1 MEKRIDFRIDE
12 YKEGDMEGVIDAIDT
27 TLRDIGVISKTAEKI
42 DNDDLFK
49 IPEVYSGRGR
59 FWVAKVG
66 KKIIGTVAVKEVD
79 EQTVVLNRMFVL
91 VEYHGSGLGQKLF
104 DVAIDFV
111 REQSFKKMILDTD
124 KAMSRAHRFY
134 EKNGFV
140 RVGESGSKYLYEI
153 VL

>member
-1 MEKRIDFRIDE
+1 MDFRIDE
-12 YKEGDMEGVIDAIDT
+12 YEESDMEGVIGVIDT
-27 TLRDIGVISKTAEKI
+27 TLRDIGVIPKTVERI
-42 DNDDLFK
+42 DDDDLFK

-91 VEYHGSGLGQKLF
+91 VKYHGSGVGQKLF
-104 DVAIDFV
+104 DMAIGFAKK
-111 REQSFKKMILDTD
+111 QSFKKMVLDTD

-140 RVGESGSKYLYEI
+140 RVGESGSKYLYEM